1 MKKIKFTL
9 IAILSA
15 MAVSSQAQQID
26 FSDDRRFGKYGDTPE
41 ERKENMFKL
50 QYFRESIESKNYDK
64 ASAYLHELIKAAP
77 QASEKMYQYAANLYK
92 AQIARAATPSEK
104 RQMVDSLMWV
114 YDVRMEHFGEH
125 PQRGKAYIL
134 ENKAREF
141 YQFNKSDRE
150 GMREVFFAA
159 IEANPAIDPTLVL
172 LYFTNILE
180 DYNMDLLMADEVI
193 DEYDRLTP
201 YFEALTG
208 ESAELTEKFHNTF
221 GTSDVASCENIE
233 NIFKSKIDANP
244 ADAKLL
250 TKALVMME
258 RAGCRTP
265 FYMAT
270 AEKNY
275 QIAPT
280 SQAAMIL
287 ANNYQNN
294 GEYAKAVKYLQD
306 ALAEE
311 QDINE
316 QELLYSRIALIK
328 MAANQMNEA
337 LTAARAALAIADG
350 TDSDNGIAYFVIAQ
364 AIAASAD
371 SCPDFSG
378 QAVYWAAYDTMNK
391 AINNFSSDEKSYIE
405 PAKALLAAYKKFFPS
420 TEECFFNEIPKGS
433 QYTITCGVAKGTKTI
448 VRTRD

>member
-1 MKKIKFTL
+1 MKKIKLTL
-9 IAILSA
+9 IAILSVIA
-15 MAVSSQAQQID
+15 LSTQAQQMD
-26 FSDDRRFGKYGDTPE
+26 FSDDRKFGKYGATPE
-41 ERKENMFKL
+41 ERKENMLKL
-50 QYFRESIESKNYDK
+50 QYFREAIETKNYEK
-64 ASAYLHELIKAAP
+64 AAAYLHELLKSAP
-77 QASEKMYQYAANLYK
+77 QASETMYQRAANLYK
-92 AQIARAATPSEK
+92 AQIARAATPSAK
-104 RQMVDSLMWV
+104 RAMVDSLMWV
-114 YDVRMEHFGEH
+114 YDVRLEHFSEH
-125 PQRGKAYIL
+125 PQRGRAYIL

-141 YQFNKSDRE
+141 YQFSKSDRE
-150 GMREVFFAA
+150 GMREVFIAA
-159 IEANPAIDPTLVL
+159 IDANPAIDPTLVL

-180 DYNMDLLMADEVI
+180 DYNMDIVTIDEVI
-193 DEYDRLTP
+193 DEYDRFTP
-201 YFEALTG
+201 YFEGLTG
-208 ESAELTEKFHNTF
+208 EHAELNERFQNAF
-221 GTSDVASCENIE
+221 ATSGVANCENIE
-233 NIFKSKIDANP
+233 NIFKAKIEAAP
-244 ADAKLL
+244 TDAKLL

-270 AEKNY
+270 AEMNY

-287 ANNYQNN
+287 ANDYQNR
-294 GEYAKAVKYLQD
+294 GEYDKAVKYLRD

-311 QDINE
+311 QDIEE

-328 MAANQMNEA
+328 MAANQMSEA

-350 TDSDNGIAYFVIAQ
+350 TDSDNGIAYFVLAQ

-378 QAVYWAAYDTMNK
+378 QTVYWAAYDTMNK
-391 AINNFSSDEKSYIE
+391 AINNFSADEKSYVQ
-405 PAKALLAAYKKFFPS
+405 PAKNLLNAYKKFFPT

-433 QYTITCGVAKGTKTI
+433 QYTITCGIAKGKTTI